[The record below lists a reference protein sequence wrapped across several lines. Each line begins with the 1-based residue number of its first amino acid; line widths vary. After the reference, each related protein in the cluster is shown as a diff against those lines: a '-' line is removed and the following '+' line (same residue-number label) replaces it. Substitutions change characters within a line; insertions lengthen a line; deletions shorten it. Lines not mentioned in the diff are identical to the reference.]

1 MTRSRDVDP
10 AGRPAH
16 AGVVVRRATP
26 ADAELVAAWRD
37 EPSTAR
43 YMPNRRRSVEE
54 LRARLAE
61 RAAPAVDPNLAGTV
75 QWMIEANG
83 EPVGWVRLTV
93 TDRENGLG
101 DVGYTVGERFR
112 GRGYA
117 SAGLRA
123 AVAAA
128 FAPTGADLDRL
139 EAVAAV
145 GNAASRRVLEKAGFR
160 AEGVARGLLAIGG
173 ERVDHVR
180 YGLLRD
186 EWAAGSGQT
195 AEGG

>member
-1 MTRSRDVDP
+1 
-10 AGRPAH
+10 
-16 AGVVVRRATP
+16 
-26 ADAELVAAWRD
+26 
-37 EPSTAR
+37 
-43 YMPNRRRSVEE
+43 MPNRRRSIEE

-61 RAAPAVDPNLAGTV
+61 RAAPAVDPDLAGTV
-75 QWMIEANG
+75 QWMIEAGG

-145 GNAASRRVLEKAGFR
+145 GNGASRRVLEKAGFR
-160 AEGVARGLLAIGG
+160 VEGIARGLLAIGG
-173 ERVDHVR
+173 VRVDHVR